1 MNTEFY
7 IAECIRAMNTIK
19 LQQTELHSRFL
30 ATDEKI
36 VRRESSVGGE
46 MLHRGFYCP
55 SIIQDIVIGNA
66 SRGKRLRSE
75 RTKQMA
81 TYYYGFNEFDQLVT
95 VSHSNEMELIWR
107 EDNLETGM
115 VFTHDYG
122 VSFLSECLFDKQRL
136 VSYTSF
142 LYQPQA
148 SSIIHLTKENYV
160 YENDRM
166 IVQWISFANTRH
178 PIIQEEEYIF
188 TVEDSFLKEYTV
200 YRNNQRIR
208 SYPVRRKRRIPG

>member
-19 LQQTELHSRFL
+19 LQQTELHNRFL

-136 VSYTSF
+136 VSYTGF
-142 LYQPQA
+142 LHQPQD
-148 SSIIHLTKENYV
+148 SSIIQLTKESYV
-160 YENDRM
+160 YESNRL
-166 IVQWISFANTRH
+166 IVQWTSFMNTNQ
-178 PIIQEEEYIF
+178 PIIQKEQYVF
-188 TVEDSFLKEYTV
+188 AMEDGFLKEYTV
-200 YRNNQRIR
+200 FRNDQK
-208 SYPVRRKRRIPG
+208 SHYYPVRIKRRVPG